1 MQCRNVYGA
10 TSRFFGLAAAL
21 LSTVVNLVAPPSLA
35 AETRKKPTTATPIQ
49 HVIVIIGENRSF
61 DHVYGTYQPVGN
73 QTVSNLLSKGIVTGD
88 GKPGPNYALAQQ
100 NSALDQTTYAI
111 SPAGKAAYKPLPP
124 AMTAGAPTA
133 PSNADP
139 APFQTEAVAKLAEP
153 DLFGKYYRFLTTG
166 ATNLPKDTIDTRIR
180 NVNKLSDGPFRLT
193 PGVKYDDYAASP
205 VHRFYQMWQQTDCS
219 TANSTTNNPSGCL
232 SDLFSWVEV
241 TIGAGSNGNPQP
253 VPFNNQTTGEGST
266 ALGMYDIENGDA
278 PYMKYLAGEW
288 VFVRALA
295 SSPLAES
302 CSHRRLLCRA

>member
-1 MQCRNVYGA
+1 
-10 TSRFFGLAAAL
+10 
-21 LSTVVNLVAPPSLA
+21 
-35 AETRKKPTTATPIQ
+35 
-49 HVIVIIGENRSF
+49 
-61 DHVYGTYQPVGN
+61 
-73 QTVSNLLSKGIVTGD
+73 
-88 GKPGPNYALAQQ
+88 
-100 NSALDQTTYAI
+100 
-111 SPAGKAAYKPLPP
+111 
-124 AMTAGAPTA
+124 
-133 PSNADP
+133 
-139 APFQTEAVAKLAEP
+139 
-153 DLFGKYYRFLTTG
+153 
-166 ATNLPKDTIDTRIR
+166 LPKDTIDTRIR

-219 TANSTTNNPSGCL
+219 TANATTNNPSGCL

>member
-73 QTVSNLLSKGIVTGD
+73 QTVSNLLSRGIVTGD

-166 ATNLPKDTIDTRIR
+166 ATNLPKDTIDTRTR
-180 NVNKLSDGPFRLT
+180 NVNKLSDGPSRLT
-193 PGVKYDDYAASP
+193 PGVKYDDYAA
-205 VHRFYQMWQQTDCS
+205 
-219 TANSTTNNPSGCL
+219 
-232 SDLFSWVEV
+232 
-241 TIGAGSNGNPQP
+241 
-253 VPFNNQTTGEGST
+253 
-266 ALGMYDIENGDA
+266 ENGDA

-288 VFVRALA
+288 VSARALA

-302 CSHRRLLCRA
+302 CSHRRL